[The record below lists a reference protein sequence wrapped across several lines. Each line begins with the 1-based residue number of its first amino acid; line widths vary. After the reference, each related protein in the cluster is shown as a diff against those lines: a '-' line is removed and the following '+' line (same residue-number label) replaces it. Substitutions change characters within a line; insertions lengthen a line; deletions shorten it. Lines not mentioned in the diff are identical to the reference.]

1 MQYTTGTLGSPG
13 IAQPVVRIRALAAIA
28 AASLRRHRFILGLAL
43 ISQAIAFLVGS
54 FTGNS
59 PDFDVVRSYAFNLSV
74 AFWVGGCGYA
84 VFRLCWLAFVDR
96 NPSPSRE
103 FFASFRRFFSNPE
116 RLSNGFNG
124 VVAIMIF
131 TSAFSVLKG
140 AISILE
146 PFSWDPVLAEVDRV
160 LHFGRAPHE
169 WLWWLLDIPTAV
181 FALNFAYN
189 FWFIALISTVFT
201 AAITYRDTLLRHQF
215 LMSFMLVWLIGGFF
229 VAIGFSSAGPC
240 YFDRIGSGGTYQP
253 LMDALTQANETYPIW
268 ALSTQD
274 MLWDGFTGASSGS
287 MGISAF
293 PSMHVASAV
302 LFALYATRRSKY
314 AGIVMWSFAAIIML
328 GSVVL
333 AWHYAIDGYA
343 GALIAVAIWKVT
355 GSVLS
360 TSRAHGLEYA

>member
-28 AASLRRHRFILGLAL
+28 AASFRRHRYILGLAL